1 MTTFAFFSDITVE
14 VLADEIKEGLKN
26 ALLVEVSDDEP
37 PIHWAF
43 GMNVLE
49 NEDGSVIVHLNF
61 DDLEYVTMVS
71 TLIRDDIDITDPD
84 LDGRSRKLAV
94 EALQCW
100 EDGWTEVENPFN
112 RGEWISKNALAER
125 QFEAA

>member
-1 MTTFAFFSDITVE
+1 MTTFACFSDITVE
-14 VLADEIKEGLKN
+14 ALADEIKEGLKN

-37 PIHWAF
+37 AINWAF

-49 NEDGSVIVHLNF
+49 NDDSSVIVHLNF

-84 LDGRSRKLAV
+84 LDGRSRKLAA
-94 EALQCW
+94 EAIACW
-100 EDGWTEVENPFN
+100 EDGWTEIENPLA
-112 RGEWISKNALAER
+112 RDEWISKNALAER
-125 QFEAA
+125 EFEAA